1 MHHHTIALSISDLL
15 VITFL
20 LISYWVCVAEDVEE
34 GGGAECKRSR
44 GLGTG
49 GPDGPV
55 SLNDVRR
62 LQRSNEE
69 LRQQL
74 EAHTLA
80 TEKLRSDYR
89 ASEAVHDAELKEVRA
104 SITQK
109 YATQIE
115 DMQVELSA
123 RAKELEESAAMI
135 SHQQS
140 TIEDLKQ
147 HLAVA
152 AKSRL
157 DAEEAIE
164 RS

>member
-1 MHHHTIALSISDLL
+1 
-15 VITFL
+15 V
-20 LISYWVCVAEDVEE
+20 
-34 GGGAECKRSR
+34 
-44 GLGTG
+44 
-49 GPDGPV
+49 
-55 SLNDVRR
+55 
-62 LQRSNEE
+62 
-69 LRQQL
+69 
-74 EAHTLA
+74 
-80 TEKLRSDYR
+80 
-89 ASEAVHDAELKEVRA
+89 ELKEVRA

-123 RAKELEESAAMI
+123 RAKELEGSAAMI

>member
-1 MHHHTIALSISDLL
+1 MGVFSH
-15 VITFL
+15 
-20 LISYWVCVAEDVEE
+20 LIHPSSPD
-34 GGGAECKRSR
+34 S
-44 GLGTG
+44 LGTG
-49 GPDGPV
+49 WSNSMCPILQIWKKA
-55 SLNDVRR
+55 LNWCCGADIETSYSVAA
-62 LQRSNEE
+62 Q
-69 LRQQL
+69 
-74 EAHTLA
+74 
-80 TEKLRSDYR
+80 
-89 ASEAVHDAELKEVRA
+89 ELKEVRA

-123 RAKELEESAAMI
+123 RAKELEESAAMF

-140 TIEDLKQ
+140 TIEALKQ

>member
-1 MHHHTIALSISDLL
+1 
-15 VITFL
+15 
-20 LISYWVCVAEDVEE
+20 VAEDVEE

-89 ASEAVHDAELKEVRA
+89 ASDAVHDVVGVFSHLIHPSSPDSLGTGWSNSVC
-104 SITQK
+104 
-109 YATQIE
+109 QIL
-115 DMQVELSA
+115 QIW
-123 RAKELEESAAMI
+123 K
-135 SHQQS
+135 
-140 TIEDLKQ
+140 
-147 HLAVA
+147 
-152 AKSRL
+152 
-157 DAEEAIE
+157 
-164 RS
+164 